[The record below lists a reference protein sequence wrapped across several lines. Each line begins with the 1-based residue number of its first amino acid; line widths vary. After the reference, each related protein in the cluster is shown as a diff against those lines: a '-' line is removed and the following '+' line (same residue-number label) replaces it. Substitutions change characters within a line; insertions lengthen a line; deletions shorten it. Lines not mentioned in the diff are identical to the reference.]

1 MVKMI
6 RQSSAIALAIFA
18 CIAGLAMGLLIQ
30 KAFDKSL
37 VQANECV
44 TAFLRLPADQTR
56 SEVPESEVRRVC
68 GSNPHFNLEEP

>member
-1 MVKMI
+1 
-6 RQSSAIALAIFA
+6 
-18 CIAGLAMGLLIQ
+18 MGLLIQ